1 MLSIPEN
8 EAKKD
13 NMFLTTNEN
22 VGYTM
27 NISQVGSHIKL
38 EKTPMAYEKIP
49 VNIIDFANKEYID
62 FN

>member
-1 MLSIPEN
+1 
-8 EAKKD
+8 
-13 NMFLTTNEN
+13 MFLTTNEN

-38 EKTPMAYEKIP
+38 EKSPMAYEKIP
-49 VNIIDFANKEYID
+49 VNITDFANEKYID